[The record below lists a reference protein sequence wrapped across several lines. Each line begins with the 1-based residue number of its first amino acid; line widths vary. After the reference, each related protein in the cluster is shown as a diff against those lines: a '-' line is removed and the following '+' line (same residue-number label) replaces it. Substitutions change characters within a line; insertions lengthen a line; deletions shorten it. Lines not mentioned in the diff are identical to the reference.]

1 MGEAG
6 DGPECRPC
14 RILILG
20 DGNFSFSLAL
30 AKALLLPATPH
41 QQPSPQARLRQQ
53 AFKIVA
59 TSFDG
64 RLDLLSKYVE
74 APGIVAALRS
84 LGVMVLHNVDAT
96 ALDSRVVQVSPSDRR
111 HTQRQQQQQ
120 QQQFEHVIFNHPHTG
135 TEDMRRHRSFLGHF
149 FHAVA
154 NAAIDST
161 CPVSGGGGSG
171 GGEEGCGVS
180 DSGGGG
186 ALAAVPGMAD
196 RHGGTGAILA
206 PGGAVHVTLALDQ
219 PERWGLEEQAARH
232 GFSLV
237 HRRRFPAE
245 KIDGY
250 MTKRHQTGRSFR
262 QRVQAS
268 ETLSFSWAARTQAA
282 QGGRAA
288 VGSTLP
294 PWLWPEVN
302 MCGDEALPARAETAT
317 GEPVRAGGSDDG
329 NAPTPAVDDNV
340 RKRSGDRTG
349 GGCTDKTGAAA
360 ADALLP
366 EVCELCGKRYKSAQA
381 LRTHTRQFHELGQ
394 EGGVAVAPKK
404 EERCPHPNCGR
415 VFTSDRALEQHVAA
429 KHRGDN
435 VDIKPDWFVGSI
447 YHLEPPPPPPPV
459 PTDGDVVV
467 ERGRNGRMSAANAA
481 GSDERCRG
489 TAEAAGAT
497 TPDVVESPPGVFGVP
512 ERKVP
517 ATAAVCTDVE
527 VGSSLCQRCDVCGYW
542 FTSPED
548 LQQHLDNLRPPIEG
562 AVTRYDCGTCAKDFG
577 SRRALLQHAKFCSG
591 GGRAADR
598 VVMA

>member
-1 MGEAG
+1 MGEPG
-6 DGPECRPC
+6 DGPECQPC

-30 AKALLLPATPH
+30 AKALLVPPAPH
-41 QQPSPQARLRQQ
+41 PRPSPQARLQQ
-53 AFKIVA
+53 QTFEIVA

-84 LGVMVLHNVDAT
+84 LGVTVLHNVDAT
-96 ALDSRVVQVSPSDRR
+96 ALDSRVVQLSPSDRCR
-111 HTQRQQQQQ
+111 TQQQQQ

-154 NAAIDST
+154 NSAIDSPG
-161 CPVSGGGGSG
+161 PVSGSGSG
-171 GGEEGCGVS
+171 GCGVS
-180 DSGGGG
+180 GIGGGG

-262 QRVQAS
+262 QRVEAS
-268 ETLSFSWAARTQAA
+268 ETLSFSWEAFAQAA
-282 QGGRAA
+282 QGDEAA
-288 VGSTLP
+288 FGGTLP

-302 MCGDEALPARAETAT
+302 MCGDEASPARAEKAT
-317 GEPVRAGGSDDG
+317 GEPVRAGGSDAVD
-329 NAPTPAVDDNV
+329 APTPTVDENV
-340 RKRSGDRTG
+340 RKRGGGRTR
-349 GGCTDKTGAAA
+349 GGCTDRRGAAA

-415 VFTSDRALEQHVAA
+415 VFTSDRALDQHVSA

-447 YHLEPPPPPPPV
+447 YHLEPPPTLV
-459 PTDGDVVV
+459 PTNGGTVV
-467 ERGRNGRMSAANAA
+467 ERGQDGRISAENSA
-481 GSDERCRG
+481 GSAQRCRG
-489 TAEAAGAT
+489 TAEAAEAT
-497 TPDVVESPPGVFGVP
+497 TPNVVETPPEVLRVP
-512 ERKVP
+512 EREVP
-517 ATAAVCTDVE
+517 VTTVCTNIE
-527 VGSSLCQRCDVCGYW
+527 VGSTRLWQRCDVCGYW
-542 FTSPED
+542 FASPED

-577 SRRALLQHAKFCSG
+577 SRRALLQHANFCSG
-591 GGRAADR
+591 GRGPADR
-598 VVMA
+598 VMA

>member
-1 MGEAG
+1 MGEPG
-6 DGPECRPC
+6 DGPERQPC

-30 AKALLLPATPH
+30 ANGLLLPPTPH
-41 QQPSPQARLRQQ
+41 LQPSPQARLQQQ
-53 AFKIVA
+53 AFEIVA

-84 LGVMVLHNVDAT
+84 LGVTVLHNVDAT
-96 ALDSRVVQVSPSDRR
+96 ALDSRVLQVSPSDRR
-111 HTQRQQQQQ
+111 RTQLQ

-154 NAAIDST
+154 NSAIDST
-161 CPVSGGGGSG
+161 GPVSGGGSG
-171 GGEEGCGVS
+171 ACDVS
-180 DSGGGG
+180 DIGGGG
-186 ALAAVPGMAD
+186 ALTAVPGVAD
-196 RHGGTGAILA
+196 RQGSTGAILA

-237 HRRRFPAE
+237 HRRPFPAE

-268 ETLSFSWAARTQAA
+268 ETLSFSWAASAQAA
-282 QGGRAA
+282 RGDDGAA
-288 VGSTLP
+288 FGSTLP

-302 MCGDEALPARAETAT
+302 MLSGDEESPTRAETAT
-317 GEPVRAGGSDDG
+317 GEPVRAGGSVAVQ
-329 NAPTPAVDDNV
+329 APTPAVDENV
-340 RKRSGDRTG
+340 RKRGGGRNG
-349 GGCTDKTGAAA
+349 GGCTDRTGAAV

-415 VFTSDRALEQHVAA
+415 VFTSDRALEQHVSA

-447 YHLEPPPPPPPV
+447 YHLEPPSPPPV
-459 PTDGDVVV
+459 PTDGDMVV
-467 ERGRNGRMSAANAA
+467 ERGQDGGIPATNAA
-481 GSDERCRG
+481 GSDQRCRG
-489 TAEAAGAT
+489 TAEGAEDTT
-497 TPDVVESPPGVFGVP
+497 TPGVVESPTEVLGVP
-512 ERKVP
+512 EREVP
-517 ATAAVCTDVE
+517 ATAVCTNIE
-527 VGSSLCQRCDVCGYW
+527 GNSLCQRCDVCGYW

-562 AVTRYDCGTCAKDFG
+562 AVTRYDCGTCVKDFG

-591 GGRAADR
+591 GRGAPDR
-598 VVMA
+598 GAMA